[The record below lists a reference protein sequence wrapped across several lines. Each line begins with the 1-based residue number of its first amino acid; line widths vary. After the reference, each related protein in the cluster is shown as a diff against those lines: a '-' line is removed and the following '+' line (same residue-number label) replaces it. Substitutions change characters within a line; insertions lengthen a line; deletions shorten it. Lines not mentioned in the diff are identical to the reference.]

1 MVSNIKAGLS
11 LSVKQLAKMANLTI
25 SGQEEQKLASQ
36 LKKTLLSFSVLKN
49 LKGLTALSP
58 TFQVTRSINII
69 RQDKRKDSLPRK
81 SILKKGSYFVAK
93 K

>member
-1 MVSNIKAGLS
+1 MASYPKKSFSLS
-11 LSVKQLAKMANLTI
+11 LRQLAKMANLTV
-25 SGQEEQKLASQ
+25 SGQEEQILASQ
-36 LKKTLLSFSVLKN
+36 LTETLKSFSVLKN

-58 TFQVTRSINII
+58 TFQVTKSTNII